1 MDRSKPLVVAGALL
15 LGVATA
21 LVATGTALGLVSLA
35 PGETRIGRVQ
45 PIHTQR
51 PAVPVVALAPLTP
64 AGQAPTGGQGPTTGH
79 DTRARQSASAEEA
92 QERDQ
97 ESHQI
102 ETIPDSDDD

>member
-35 PGETRIGRVQ
+35 PPETRIGRVQ
-45 PIHTQR
+45 PIHTQQ
-51 PAVPVVALAPLTP
+51 PAAPVVDLTPITP
-64 AGQAPTGGQGPTTGH
+64 AGQTPTAGQG
-79 DTRARQSASAEEA
+79 TRAGQAASAEEA

-97 ESHQI
+97 ESHEI